1 VVGDES
7 LATAEKG
14 RAMVAAI
21 AERLAGFVEA
31 LRRMPVAV
39 RVPPVVA

>member
-7 LATAEKG
+7 LATAEKD

-21 AERLAGFVEA
+21 AD
-31 LRRMPVAV
+31 LRTKQVNV
-39 RVPPVVA
+39 RVPAVVA